1 MATRSAFEGAREGPN
16 GPREGPNGSNLSTM
30 STAPPSTMST
40 TYLSGA
46 GPLGFV
52 DIVDGPPVDNVD
64 SLAVSLVGGVGRAL
78 AR

>member
-1 MATRSAFEGAREGPN
+1 MRGKVNTTGIPYWAGG
-16 GPREGPNGSNLSTM
+16 
-30 STAPPSTMST
+30 